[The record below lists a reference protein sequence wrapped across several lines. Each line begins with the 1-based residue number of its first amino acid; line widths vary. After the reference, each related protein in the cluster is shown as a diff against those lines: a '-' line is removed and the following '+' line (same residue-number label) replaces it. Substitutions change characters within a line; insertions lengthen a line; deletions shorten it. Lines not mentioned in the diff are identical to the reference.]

1 MESSSCRASAGCS
14 TGVLPVFTTW
24 VGPRTEAAGLA
35 GTTCPITRKS
45 NRRRM
50 AAKCCLIRPPTSRW
64 SDTPECRDLAT
75 TTCWGHLNE
84 VNSRLLRY
92 SPVDGRTPSCKRSS
106 GLLRGRRRAPMCCRS
121 LSLRVWWRRRSAS
134 HGGRENRADHF
145 RLVRTGLRAMLIR
158 STSARHRIRHGIR
171 HTAARAWRRSCQCV
185 ANGRLRHMRIGD
197 SGRSGRL
204 GIPQLRPAV
213 RARPARRGG
222 PCGSRPRA
230 R

>member
-1 MESSSCRASAGCS
+1 MATHSLRLSSCPMCIRSCLCSNAGC
-14 TGVLPVFTTW
+14 W
-24 VGPRTEAAGLA
+24 A
-35 GTTCPITRKS
+35 PITARS
-45 NRRRM
+45 RTNIWTTASTSSPSGSTD
-50 AAKCCLIRPPTSRW
+50 AARAAAASCSFASFSTPSPSIRPPTSRW

-84 VNSRLLRY
+84 VNSQLLRY

-171 HTAARAWRRSCQCV
+171 H
-185 ANGRLRHMRIGD
+185 MRIGD